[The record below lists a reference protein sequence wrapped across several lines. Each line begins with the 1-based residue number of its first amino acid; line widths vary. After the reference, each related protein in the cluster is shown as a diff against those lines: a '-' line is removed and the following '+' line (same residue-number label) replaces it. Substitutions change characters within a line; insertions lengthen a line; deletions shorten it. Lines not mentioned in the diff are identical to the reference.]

1 MDAVLLLSSYVQV
14 QRDAQGVPRVYS
26 IPEDGTGVASVAPED
41 NLLRVVYDHGPVAV
55 SPWDDFST
63 VRQRS
68 KTEWAAM
75 EAHKRAD
82 PLTAEV
88 MDKIKAIRAEHC

>member
-1 MDAVLLLSSYVQV
+1 MQV
-14 QRDAQGVPRVYS
+14 QRDSQGVPRVYS
-26 IPEDGTGVASVAPED
+26 IPEHGAGVPTVAAEN

-55 SPWDDFST
+55 SPWDDFAT
-63 VRQRS
+63 VRQRA

-88 MDKIKAIRAEHC
+88 MAKIKAIRG